1 MKRSATGSE
10 AKRNGTIPSVSN
22 QRLVAASKRALE
34 GHKRVQRFA
43 EHLSEELD
51 DVTSPNGIPTTNL
64 DPEDSMVIA
73 VERVITTAKSTTA
86 PPPLGTLM
94 EEVAAPATP
103 RTATSRGITPPLRKP
118 TGG

>member
-10 AKRNGTIPSVSN
+10 AKRQSNGKIPSVSN

-43 EHLSEELD
+43 EHLSEKLD
-51 DVTSPNGIPTTNL
+51 DVTSPNGIPTMNL
-64 DPEDSMVIA
+64 DPDDSMVIA
-73 VERVITTAKSTTA
+73 VERVITTAKATTT
-86 PPPLGTLM
+86 PPPLSAPM
-94 EEVAAPATP
+94 EEVVTP
-103 RTATSRGITPPLRKP
+103 RTATSRGITSPVRKP